1 MPTDHVWRQSTIY
14 QAFKNESS
22 KQNIFLIETCRT
34 NVFHEI
40 FQIRYP
46 NKMRPSSRLVGHIRH
61 MSSLYSCLTLGV
73 HTFCTIEN
81 LHWLQRQTQ
90 IQNRNN
96 AMFVNS
102 KWFTGRLA
110 WKLKLIFKHEFER
123 KPMTTLPSD
132 SVEIRE
138 GFTKK
143 KLLFFWILSKLPP
156 PPSPKFGQLVQL
168 FWTPKTSI

>member
-22 KQNIFLIETCRT
+22 KQNIFLIETCGT

-81 LHWLQRQTQ
+81 LHRLQRQTQ

-102 KWFTGRLA
+102 KCFTGRLA
-110 WKLKLIFKHEFER
+110 WKLKESQWPLCPR
-123 KPMTTLPSD
+123 T
-132 SVEIRE
+132 
-138 GFTKK
+138 G
-143 KLLFFWILSKLPP
+143 SKLGKVSREKKVAVLLDFVKWRGGG
-156 PPSPKFGQLVQL
+156 SPRGGPCPNLLSPFHKCIFGE
-168 FWTPKTSI
+168 